1 MHSTPRWLTH
11 GLMPEGL
18 FVGPNVS
25 RRNWVMTLL
34 LLLILSAAT
43 LGGYANEAQGQDPR
57 VSWLATGVFLLLFG
71 ALRWGASYVA
81 ITHLTFLSFMAYVV
95 WWAAYTGGIHSPTMV
110 WMTVITLPAIL
121 LLGKRSAVFWVLIVL
136 GCNSLMLWF
145 TMQGAVDA
153 RIDVRDTEIVW
164 ALVAKLCVVCIAMFV
179 AYLSER
185 MHRMQVNEIDRSN
198 AALEETHQALARAQ
212 AHKDE
217 FVASVGHELRTPMNA
232 ILGLNGILRTELQ
245 AQPQE
250 VEVVDHIRRSTE
262 QLLQVVNDI
271 LDFSQLQAGRLTLHE
286 ENFALAPTV
295 AAVLALYEDKARA
308 KGLTLRLDAR
318 TVDKL
323 WIRGDRQRLM
333 QVLKNLIDNAMKFT
347 SQGHIQVRVQTVGV
361 GCLFEVEDTG
371 IGVATDRQ
379 QQIFNRFEHADV
391 QTNRQFGGTGLG
403 LSICERLVSLQG
415 GIIGVH
421 SVPGQ
426 GARFWFQLP
435 LQMVPA
441 QDGQATA
448 EMARRLAHR
457 SLRILLVDDNAVNL
471 LVAKL
476 MLQQCFPR
484 AEITQATGGAEALA
498 HLRQASFDV
507 MLLDMVMPDVDG
519 LAVIR
524 SLRDTFD
531 APVRDL
537 PVLALTASAN
547 PVDHDKCL
555 AAGMNEV
562 LNKPLDQQQLLDK
575 MSAVLASLDPEQAP

>member
-1 MHSTPRWLTH
+1 MAETLQTGFLPKGFFQGSPLQRRRSLLTYMLLLVGACSLPFYFIHHPDYNHVANLVGTAGYWGLLVLLWL
-11 GLMPEGL
+11 GAPYVLVANG
-18 FVGPNVS
+18 
-25 RRNWVMTLL
+25 TLL
-34 LLLILSAAT
+34 WSI
-43 LGGYANEAQGQDPR
+43 
-57 VSWLATGVFLLLFG
+57 
-71 ALRWGASYVA
+71 SYVA
-81 ITHLTFLSFMAYVV
+81 YL
-95 WWAAYTGGIHSPTMV
+95 AAMTGGINSPVLV
-110 WMTVITLPAIL
+110 WITAVVLPAIL
-121 LLGKRSAVFWVLIVL
+121 LLDRMAAFFWVAVVLVVNLLLLLISQQGLVNSDINMANDVMAWTVANKLFVL
-136 GCNSLMLWF
+136 SL
-145 TMQGAVDA
+145 
-153 RIDVRDTEIVW
+153 
-164 ALVAKLCVVCIAMFV
+164 AMFV
-179 AYLSER
+179 VFVAER
-185 MHRMQVNEIDRSN
+185 MHRSQVADMDQSN
-198 AALEETHQALARAQ
+198 AELEQTHQALIRAQ

-217 FVASVGHELRTPMNA
+217 FIASVGHELRTPMNA
-232 ILGLNGILRTELQ
+232 ILGLNGILRTELSSR
-245 AQPQE
+245 AE
-250 VEVVDHIRRSTE
+250 DAEVVDHIRRSTE

-308 KGLTLRLDAR
+308 KGLALRLDTR
-318 TVDKL
+318 SVDKL

-347 SQGHIQVRVQTVGV
+347 SQGHIQVRVQSVGMD
-361 GCLFEVEDTG
+361 GLFEVEDTG
-371 IGVATDRQ
+371 IGVAADRQ

-415 GIIGVH
+415 GIIGVN
-421 SVPGQ
+421 SVSGQ

-435 LQMVPA
+435 LQVVPA

-457 SLRILLVDDNAVNL
+457 ALRILLVDDNAVNL

-476 MLQQCFPR
+476 MLKQCFPH
-484 AEITQATGGAEALA
+484 AQITQATGGAEALA
-498 HLRQASFDV
+498 HLREASFDV

-519 LAVIR
+519 LDVIR
-524 SLRDTFD
+524 SLRHTFE